1 MYRNHFWNP
10 RNYLGSPYAEYIVDL
25 SAPHE
30 YVIEEWVYWLDD
42 FAGQEDLSNKRPQW
56 WSDGNTNA
64 KRNSVNGFVKLT
76 YVEVKA
82 LLEHGFQISD

>member
-1 MYRNHFWNP
+1 M
-10 RNYLGSPYAEYIVDL
+10 
-25 SAPHE
+25 
-30 YVIEEWVYWLDD
+30 DD